1 MKEETNDL
9 KKNLTLYGLV
19 MIAAGACIGSGIFLV
34 PASIATTLPIP
45 SFILIAWFIGGIFT
59 LTGAL
64 TYAELGAKFPKTGG
78 VYVFLREAFGA
89 LPAFLYGW
97 SLLTVVTSGA
107 IAALGIGFATYFNKI
122 IGLGSEWN
130 VMVAISAIV
139 FLTIINIV
147 GVKVGEIVS
156 STLTTLKLIGIAI
169 VVFIGIFLYQSA
181 PEISWTMTATAE
193 NPLSKSV
200 FSSFSIAMIG
210 VLWSYGG
217 WYHASFLAGE
227 TRNAKKTVPKAMIIG
242 TIIVMITYI
251 SINYAYLRLLPL
263 NEIQNSAA
271 AAADAVSKFHP
282 SGGLFIAILIAISI
296 FGTTSIYT
304 MSAPR
309 IYFAMA
315 KDGVFFK
322 ALAKT
327 HPYFKTPA
335 NAILIQSTWAILLVV
350 FWQTFEDLI
359 TYVVFIDWVFLMLG
373 ALTIFIFRKRITNS
387 EYDQDT
393 YKTPLYPFI
402 PAFFVI
408 VCAIL
413 IISTLIEKPTQA
425 LAGTI
430 LLGLGFGVFYLFKK
444 ED

>member
-1 MKEETNDL
+1 MKEEPTDL
-9 KKNLTLYGLV
+9 KKSLTLYGLV

-34 PASIATTLPIP
+34 PSSIAKTLPSP

-78 VYVFLREAFGA
+78 VYVFLREAFGD
-89 LPAFLYGW
+89 LTAFLYGW

-107 IAALGIGFATYFNKI
+107 IAALGLGFAVYFNKI
-122 IGLGSEWN
+122 IGLGADWN
-130 VMVAISAIV
+130 VIVAISAIV
-139 FLTIINIV
+139 FLTIINII

-156 STLTTLKLIGIAI
+156 STLTTLKLIGIGI
-169 VVFIGIFLYQSA
+169 VVFIGVFLYQNA
-181 PEISWTMTATAE
+181 PEISWELAVTTGNEA
-193 NPLSKSV
+193 SKSL
-200 FSSFSIAMIG
+200 FSSFAVAMIG

-227 TRNAKKTVPKAMIIG
+227 TRNAKKTVPRAMIIG

-251 SINYAYLRLLPL
+251 SINYAYLRLLSID
-263 NEIQNSAA
+263 EIQNSGA

-309 IYFAMA
+309 IYFTMA
-315 KDGVFFK
+315 QDGLFFK
-322 ALAKT
+322 GLARI
-327 HPYFKTPA
+327 HPYYKTPI
-335 NAILIQSTWAILLVV
+335 NAILIQSGWAILLVL
-350 FWQTFEDLI
+350 FWQTFESLI

-373 ALTIFIFRKRITNS
+373 ALTIFTFRKRSNS
-387 EYDQDT
+387 LENDPEA

-408 VCAIL
+408 ICAIL
-413 IISTLIEKPTQA
+413 IMATLIEKPEQA
-425 LAGTI
+425 LAGAV
-430 LLGLGFGVFYLFKK
+430 LLGLGFGVYYLFKK
-444 ED
+444 SK

>member
-9 KKNLTLYGLV
+9 KKNLTLYGLI
-19 MIAAGACIGSGIFLV
+19 MIAVGACIGSGIFLV

-107 IAALGIGFATYFNKI
+107 IAALGISFAVYFNNI
-122 IGLGSEWN
+122 IGLGPEWN
-130 VMVAISAIV
+130 VIVGISAIA
-139 FLTIINIV
+139 FLTIMNII

-156 STLTTLKLIGIAI
+156 SILTTLKLIGIGI
-169 VVFIGIFLYQSA
+169 VVFIGVFLYQNA
-181 PEISWTMTATAE
+181 PEISWSMTETTE
-193 NPLSKSV
+193 NPLSQSL
-200 FSSFSIAMIG
+200 FSSFAIAMIG
-210 VLWSYGG
+210 ILWSYGG

-242 TIIVMITYI
+242 TVIVMITYI
-251 SINYAYLRLLPL
+251 AINYAYLRLLPIH
-263 NEIQNSAA
+263 EMQNSGA
-271 AAADAVSKFHP
+271 AAADAIFNFHP
-282 SGGLFIAILIAISI
+282 SGSLFIAILIAISI

-309 IYFAMA
+309 IYFTMA
-315 KDGVFFK
+315 QDGVFFK

-327 HPYFKTPA
+327 HSYFKTPV
-335 NAILIQSTWAILLVV
+335 NAILIQSIWAIVLVI
-350 FWQTFEDLI
+350 FWQTFENLI

-373 ALTIFIFRKRITNS
+373 AITIFIFRKKTKHIVDNKN
-387 EYDQDT
+387 D

-413 IISTLIEKPTQA
+413 IIATLIEKPEQA
-425 LAGTI
+425 LAGTV
-430 LLGLGFGVFYLFKK
+430 LLGLGFGVYYLFKK
-444 ED
+444 RD